1 MKSITQKSAT
11 ILFTIVAVV
20 AFGATANASHRVM
33 LFNERAMEKV
43 LDVWPDF
50 VISVNNQARGVE
62 DPGGR
67 GIILQSPLRAHLN
80 QLLRQQPTPEQYGD
94 GFKILVSNYY
104 LPAGR

>member
-1 MKSITQKSAT
+1 MNSVTQKSVTTLLA
-11 ILFTIVAVV
+11 IVAVV
-20 AFGATANASHRVM
+20 VFGATANASHRVI
-33 LFNERAMEKV
+33 LFNEKAMEKV

-80 QLLRQQPTPEQYGD
+80 QLLREQPTPEQYGD
-94 GFKILVSNYY
+94 GFKILV
-104 LPAGR
+104 